1 MTTELNEA
9 AMQDGDLRRMA
20 IGIAG
25 NKKDLEADREV
36 STKDATAYADSIG
49 TVCPRSHSRDADTF
63 TPGAFYME
71 TSALA
76 NEGACAR
83 LLFMFVCPSAA
94 DPKAVRVSRV
104 VCVVCARRS

>member
-1 MTTELNEA
+1 MMTMNDDTTELNEA

-49 TVCPRSHSRDADTF
+49 THSLHF
-63 TPGAFYME
+63 T
-71 TSALA
+71 
-76 NEGACAR
+76 
-83 LLFMFVCPSAA
+83 LFQ
-94 DPKAVRVSRV
+94 
-104 VCVVCARRS
+104 